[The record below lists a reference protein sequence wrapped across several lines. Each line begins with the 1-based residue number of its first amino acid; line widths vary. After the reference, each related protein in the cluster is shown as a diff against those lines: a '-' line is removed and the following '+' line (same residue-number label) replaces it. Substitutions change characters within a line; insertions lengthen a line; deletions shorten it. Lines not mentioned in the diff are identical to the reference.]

1 MKNKNLLIIIPAR
14 AGSKRVKNKNMR
26 LLDGKPLL
34 FYKIKSC
41 LKVKKATVLVST
53 ESKKIAKF
61 SKKCGAFVPFLR
73 SKKYSTSRASTSSVV
88 LETIRKLIMLDYK
101 IPEYIAIL
109 PATNPFLRTTSII
122 QAFQKIKKK
131 NTFNSIIGYTESI
144 EHPFTLIDFKN
155 KIKFDL
161 IKLKGKKYS
170 QFERTQDWPKVFVG
184 SAAIKITKLNY
195 FLNRIKNKSP
205 LLQMKSFDM
214 NSCTGIKLNI
224 LENFDINNSQDFDL
238 AEFLAKKNKLSNI

>member
-1 MKNKNLLIIIPAR
+1 MLYYQPLIRFLGRQA
-14 AGSKRVKNKNMR
+14 
-26 LLDGKPLL
+26 L
-34 FYKIKSC
+34 FRH
-41 LKVKKATVLVST
+41 
-53 ESKKIAKF
+53 SKK
-61 SKKCGAFVPFLR
+61 L
-73 SKKYSTSRASTSSVV
+73 
-88 LETIRKLIMLDYK
+88 
-101 IPEYIAIL
+101 
-109 PATNPFLRTTSII
+109 
-122 QAFQKIKKK
+122 KKK

-155 KIKFDL
+155 KVKFDL

-184 SAAIKITKLNY
+184 SAAIKITKINY
-195 FLNRIKNKSP
+195 FLNQIKNKSP

-224 LENFDINNSQDFDL
+224 LENFDINNSQDFEL